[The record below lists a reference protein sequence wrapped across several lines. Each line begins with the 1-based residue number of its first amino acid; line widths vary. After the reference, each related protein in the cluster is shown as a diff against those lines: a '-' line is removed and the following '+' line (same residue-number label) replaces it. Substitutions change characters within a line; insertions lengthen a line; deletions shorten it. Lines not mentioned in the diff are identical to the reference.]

1 MIFYAEDVIKNIA
14 QKMNLRIL
22 VYLNPSNI
30 DKITHEFNLEGDSG
44 FIMVKNTIMALNK
57 IQNWHYY
64 LLVPNVHCWNDRPEN
79 VTLIEYP
86 YINDALNSRFHF
98 DTNAINKYF
107 NVYRHDIDL
116 IWSMLPELVSNLKA
130 FANKRREEI
139 PIFTYINWM
148 DWGKKSLYQPG
159 YALRMYEGILEA
171 DMVGIQSRHMA
182 NEMKKILSEFTLP
195 ENKIHIIPPK
205 TEYPCQDDIHIGDLI
220 GFPHRISLESGFKEM
235 YSLIKD
241 RLKYKLW
248 VTNLNNTPFKAADM
262 VINKFYS
269 EREEYIKTLKKLRF
283 GISYHIKYSMW
294 SMSVLDMMAQGKCV
308 LVPKKNAF
316 PEMFGD
322 NYPFYFNN
330 KKEFVKK
337 FELLQSLDDE
347 QLLAWGHTLKARVR
361 AIYSW
366 DTHAKQISG
375 LFVNSIAIRKS
386 KKSEEIASIIKNY
399 NAITKGDLIN
409 KALTSFG
416 RRCSRAWNKCRMDL
430 MVNYGIKD
438 DINNEHTIFY
448 SDKDRYINN
457 GIEKRGGQER
467 QLTIYE

>member
-1 MIFYAEDVIKNIA
+1 MIFYVEGVIKNMD
-14 QKMNLRIL
+14 QKMNIRIL

-30 DKITHEFNLEGDSG
+30 DKVTHEFNLEGDSG
-44 FIMVKNTIMALNK
+44 FIMVKNTILALNK
-57 IQNWHYY
+57 IQDWHYY
-64 LLVPNVHCWNDRPEN
+64 LLVPNVHCWIDRPNN

-107 NVYRHDIDL
+107 NVYKHDIDL

-148 DWGKKSLYQPG
+148 DWRKNTQYQPG

-171 DMVGIQSRHMA
+171 DMVGIQSKHMA
-182 NEMKKILSEFTLP
+182 NEMKKILNGFTLP
-195 ENKIHIIPPK
+195 DNKIHIIPPK
-205 TEYPCQDDIHIGDLI
+205 TEYPYQDQLHVGDLI
-220 GFPHRISLESGFKEM
+220 GFPHRISVESGFKEM
-235 YSLIKD
+235 YPLIKD
-241 RLKYKLW
+241 KLKYKLW
-248 VTNLNNTPFKAADM
+248 VTNLNNTPFDSDEM
-262 VINKFYS
+262 VINKFYPT
-269 EREEYIKTLKKLRF
+269 RDEYIKELNNLRF
-283 GISYHIKYSMW
+283 GISYHIRYSMW

-308 LVPKKNAF
+308 LVPNKNAF

-322 NYPFYFNN
+322 DYPFYFNN
-330 KKEFVKK
+330 KKEFVEK
-337 FELLQSLDDE
+337 FELLQDINE
-347 QLLAWGHTLKARVR
+347 TRLLAWGHTLKARVR
-361 AIYSW
+361 GIYSW
-366 DTHAKQISG
+366 NTHAKQIAE
-375 LFVNSIAIRKS
+375 LFINSITTRKS
-386 KKSEEIASIIKNY
+386 KRSEEIASIIKSY

-409 KALTSFG
+409 KGLTVFG

-430 MVNYGIKD
+430 MANYEIKD
-438 DINNEHTIFY
+438 DMNNEHTIFY
-448 SDKDRYINN
+448 CDKDRYINN